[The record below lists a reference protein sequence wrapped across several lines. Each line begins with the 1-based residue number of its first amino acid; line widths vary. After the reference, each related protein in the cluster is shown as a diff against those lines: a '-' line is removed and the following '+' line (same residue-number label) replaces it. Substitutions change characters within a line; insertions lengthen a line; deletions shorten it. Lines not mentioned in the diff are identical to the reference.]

1 MTLKADLLADLDELF
16 DTDEFAIEVTLTGGT
31 KINGIFDD
39 EFRGVNIQDGEI
51 RTTAPQV
58 LCKSSDVSGVALG
71 NTVTINSIAYKV
83 IERQPDGT
91 GLTTLILSKD

>member
-1 MTLKADLLADLDELF
+1 MTLKTELLTDLDELF
-16 DTDEFAIEVTLTGGT
+16 DKDEFAVEVTLTGGI
-31 KINGIFDD
+31 KIDGIFDD
-39 EFRGVNIQDGEI
+39 EFRGVNIQDGEV

-71 NTVTINSIAYKV
+71 STVTISSVAYKV

-91 GLTTLILSKD
+91 GLTTLILSRD